1 MEYYGYKDFCGDMKK
16 LLSDLDFAPDC
27 IVAISR
33 GGLTMAHF
41 LGNALDLRRV
51 YAISAIS
58 YFNRQ
63 KESLQISNIPEL
75 YDAQRV
81 LIVDEIIDSGTSMH
95 KICEILTG
103 INPEI
108 DFKTAC
114 IFYKKTAQFLPDF
127 YVRECNSWIEF
138 FWEVDLI
145 KEVNEKH

>member
-1 MEYYGYKDFCGDMKK
+1 MQYYGYDNFRGDMKR
-16 LLSDLDFAPDC
+16 LLADLDFTPDC

-51 YAISAIS
+51 YAISAMS
-58 YFNRQ
+58 YFDRK
-63 KESLQISNIPEL
+63 KETLQISNIPEL
-75 YDAQRV
+75 YDVQRV

-95 KICEILTG
+95 KICEILG
-103 INPEI
+103 AINPEI

-114 IFYKKTAQFLPDF
+114 IFHKKTATFMPDF
-127 YVRECNSWIEF
+127 YVRECDGWIEF

-145 KEVNEKH
+145 KEIQS